1 MGNDIKDLI
10 KSVDIVAKK
19 TDDLTKSVEIIAQTT
34 VKILETMVTK
44 KDLENFATKKDL
56 EFFKLETNTHFTKIE
71 TDLKSFKNDTTK
83 NFSEVNEKLDDLFDT
98 VTSFDKRIE
107 VLEV

>member
-44 KDLENFATKKDL
+44 KDLENFATKK
-56 EFFKLETNTHFTKIE
+56 I
-71 TDLKSFKNDTTK
+71 
-83 NFSEVNEKLDDLFDT
+83 
-98 VTSFDKRIE
+98 
-107 VLEV
+107 

>member
-1 MGNDIKDLI
+1 MLLLRNGRKKKSAGVQHPIEKNGSMASVFGFYFFQICWTNTLICSFYFACGIIKIMGNDIKDLI

-44 KDLENFATKKDL
+44 K
-56 EFFKLETNTHFTKIE
+56 I
-71 TDLKSFKNDTTK
+71 
-83 NFSEVNEKLDDLFDT
+83 
-98 VTSFDKRIE
+98 
-107 VLEV
+107 